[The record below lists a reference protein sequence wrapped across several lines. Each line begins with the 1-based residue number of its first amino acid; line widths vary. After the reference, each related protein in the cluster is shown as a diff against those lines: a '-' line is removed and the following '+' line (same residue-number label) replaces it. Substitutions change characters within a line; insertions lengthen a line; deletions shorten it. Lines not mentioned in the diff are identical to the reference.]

1 MSPKTQTG
9 ILDVGEEGGSWAKNN
24 WRRIDCVYVN
34 TRMHMRGHTHT
45 ERAHT
50 HIGRNLVADFGA
62 GTNVCHRI
70 TRARARQM
78 RPVFGW
84 KLDAENRH

>member
-9 ILDVGEEGGSWAKNN
+9 TLDVGEGGAVAKNN
-24 WRRIDCVYVN
+24 WRRIDCCVRKY
-34 TRMHMRGHTHT
+34 THAHARAHAH
-45 ERAHT
+45 RAHT

-70 TRARARQM
+70 TRARTANSTGFWVETR
-78 RPVFGW
+78 R
-84 KLDAENRH
+84 